1 MTTAEIETALQELAA
16 EYGERFAAT
25 WQVYQNAP
33 QYQKDELVRFL
44 SRNTSKAGI
53 KRSLEICWRH

>member
-1 MTTAEIETALQELAA
+1 MTTAEIENALQELAA

-33 QYQKDELVRFL
+33 QWQKTELVNFL
-44 SRNTSKAGI
+44 ARNTSKAGI